1 MHSKYLVQSGLCTGA
16 IGQYHFLE
24 AATEKS
30 GRKLTPQ
37 PRNCRRK
44 NGRGS
49 LAERRLRYIVLY
61 CRSGGKMCFPQ
72 LRQAFV
78 SVVCAIVFLSGC
90 AAYYGTIGRASET
103 QVAPDS
109 YRVAFF
115 PTGYISW
122 DLAYSAAL

>member
-1 MHSKYLVQSGLCTGA
+1 MLKQFSHEPKFVGVRHLINVEPDPDWIMRSAV
-16 IGQYHFLE
+16 IE
-24 AATEKS
+24 
-30 GRKLTPQ
+30 LTPQ

-61 CRSGGKMCFPQ
+61 CRSGGKMCSPQ

-90 AAYYGTIGRASET
+90 ATPQILPPWKPELRLLQRLHS
-103 QVAPDS
+103 
-109 YRVAFF
+109 
-115 PTGYISW
+115 
-122 DLAYSAAL
+122 